1 MKLIVDIDGTI
12 CTNTNGEYEKA
23 EPIVERIEHLNK
35 LYDSGHEIHY
45 WTARGS
51 KSGLDW
57 TELTG
62 QQLKKW
68 NVKYTTYKVGK
79 PHYDYWIDDKAMD
92 SELYFA
98 AVIKRA

>member
-12 CTNTNGEYEKA
+12 CTNTDGEYEKA
-23 EPIVERIEHLNK
+23 EPIVDRIAHMNE
-35 LYDSGHEIHY
+35 LYDRGYEIHY

-51 KSGLDW
+51 KSGIDW
-57 TELTG
+57 TELTE

-68 NVKYTTYKVGK
+68 NVKYTSVKVGK
-79 PHYDYWIDDKAMD
+79 PHYDYWIDDKCMSA
-92 SELYFA
+92 ELYFA